1 MDVLS
6 SRVLLRPSD
15 LNRSRRCYR
24 DMLGLAICREF
35 GLPDDPGLVFF
46 PGRGLLEV
54 SGHAADPPRRPVM
67 TWIHVQDVHAGHAR
81 LAAAGVPDRAGAGNR
96 AVGA

>member
-1 MDVLS
+1 VGVLS

-46 PGRGLLEV
+46 RPGGCSRSPGMQ
-54 SGHAADPPRRPVM
+54 PTRPGG
-67 TWIHVQDVHAGHAR
+67 W
-81 LAAAGVPDRAGAGNR
+81 
-96 AVGA
+96 

>member
-1 MDVLS
+1 VDVLS

-15 LNRSRRCYR
+15 LNRSRRCYHE
-24 DMLGLAICREF
+24 MLSLAICREF